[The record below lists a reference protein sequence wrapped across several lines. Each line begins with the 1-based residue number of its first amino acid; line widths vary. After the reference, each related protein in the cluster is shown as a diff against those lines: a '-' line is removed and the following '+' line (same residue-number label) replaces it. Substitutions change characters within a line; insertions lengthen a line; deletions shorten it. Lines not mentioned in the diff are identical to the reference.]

1 MSRHS
6 TPTEAARHVRA
17 TGMSARPTPKTPPP
31 KAPRLIRA
39 SASPI
44 DRLMTRTAPV
54 LVFDLDGTLAET
66 AGDLIGTLNVI
77 LAREGLAALP
87 LASAR
92 HLLGAGARALI
103 ARGFAQAGQTLAP
116 EKLQQLFDDFLSHYN
131 SHIADHS
138 WLFPGVE
145 AALDR
150 AAAAGCKLAVCTNK
164 LERSSHLL
172 LRALG
177 IADRFQ
183 FVCGQ
188 DTYGVAKPDPT
199 PLIETIA
206 RVGGDRAYAIMVG
219 DSRTDIDT
227 ARAAGVPVIAVDFGY
242 TDVPVAE
249 LHPDRIISHFD
260 QLWEAVAAIG
270 GERAGALAP

>member
-1 MSRHS
+1 MI
-6 TPTEAARHVRA
+6 
-17 TGMSARPTPKTPPP
+17 SAP
-31 KAPRLIRA
+31 
-39 SASPI
+39 
-44 DRLMTRTAPV
+44 PV

-66 AGDLIGTLNVI
+66 AGDLMGTLNVI
-77 LAREGLAALP
+77 LTREGLAP
-87 LASAR
+87 LRLAEAR
-92 HLLGAGARALI
+92 NLLGAGARALI
-103 ARGFAQAGQTLAP
+103 ARGFAQVGRMLPP
-116 EKLQQLFDDFLSHYN
+116 EKLQQLFADFLDHYN
-131 SHIADHS
+131 AHIADNS

-150 AAAAGCKLAVCTNK
+150 AAEAGFRLAVCTNK

-177 IADRFQ
+177 VADRFQ

-206 RVGGDRAYAIMVG
+206 RVGGQRADAIMIG

-242 TDVPVAE
+242 TDIPIAE
-249 LHPDRIISHFD
+249 LAPDRVISHFD
-260 QLWEAVAAIG
+260 ELWAAVAAIRED
-270 GERAGALAP
+270 ERRLAT